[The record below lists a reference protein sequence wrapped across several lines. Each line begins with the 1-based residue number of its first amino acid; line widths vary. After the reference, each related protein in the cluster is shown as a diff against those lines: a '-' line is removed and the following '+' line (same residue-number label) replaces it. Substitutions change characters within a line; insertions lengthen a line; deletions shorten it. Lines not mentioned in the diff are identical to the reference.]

1 MIRSHLLRS
10 VATTALLG
18 ALAACST
25 PKKPQADQIA
35 KYVGDHLPPYL
46 SIRSISTSFEQAS
59 AMGGSALPAGS
70 WRVTANL
77 RLRTAEDLYAI
88 TAQAR
93 ALRTEFAAAVSKA
106 EGFRVARIRGVEAF
120 AAKLGLIKDPEV
132 GPMPALPVALAT
144 HKGDEL
150 PDRVT
155 LLAEPT
161 GAGWTFTQ
169 MRPPTPD
176 TSKVGKPFA
185 ALQADNPALT
195 LVLQGSDEAA
205 SYRARQAD
213 FLAQLKRLPPF

>member
-1 MIRSHLLRS
+1 MIRSRFMHSL
-10 VATTALLG
+10 ATAALLG

-25 PKKPQADQIA
+25 PKKPPEDQIS
-35 KYVGDHLPPYL
+35 KYIGDHLPPYL

-70 WRVTANL
+70 WRVTADL

-88 TAQAR
+88 TAQAQ
-93 ALRTEFAAAVSKA
+93 ALRTDFAAAVSKA
-106 EGFRVARIRGVEAF
+106 EGFRIARIRGVEAF
-120 AAKLGLIKDPEV
+120 AAKLGLMKDPQM

-150 PDRVT
+150 PDQVT
-155 LLAEPT
+155 LLAEPE
-161 GAGWTFTQ
+161 GAGWKFTQ
-169 MRPPTPD
+169 AGPQTLD
-176 TSKVGKPFA
+176 TSKSGAPFA
-185 ALQADNPALT
+185 ALKADNPTLT